1 MMENSNII
9 FAIGNF
15 ILLFLTWWVYY
26 SQWRVMKQ
34 QLEMMAQQLKMMA
47 QQLEKTQDQ
56 IKNDHER
63 SRREETLRIMR
74 FWSERVESQPP
85 SISKIARIFRKLD
98 KVELMKFAK
107 GFAFDLPESE
117 IEIIKSCFPV
127 HENVSFVSENSKC
140 TIDEQKA
147 IFLRRHLLFYL
158 NICEVVAAAWY
169 DQIADRNLLER
180 EFAFAIDSNKDLVI
194 IFNEAIGLYPAT
206 MQFIQRPKQSKPMI
220 PTGV

>member
-1 MMENSNII
+1 MEGFNII
-9 FAIGNF
+9 LTIVN
-15 ILLFLTWWVYY
+15 IVLVFLTWLVYY

-34 QLEMMAQQLKMMA
+34 QLEMMAQQLEKMR
-47 QQLEKTQDQ
+47 DQ

-98 KVELMKFAK
+98 KVELMKFAN
-107 GFAFDLPESE
+107 GFAFDVPESE
-117 IEIIKSCFPV
+117 ADLIKSCFPL
-127 HENVSFVSENSKC
+127 HENVSFTPKNSKC
-140 TIDEQKA
+140 TIDEHSA
-147 IFLRRHLLFYL
+147 IFLRRQLLFYL
-158 NICEVVAAAWY
+158 NICEVVSAAWY
-169 DQIADRNLLER
+169 DHIADRNLLER
-180 EFAFAIDSNKDLVI
+180 EFSVAIDSNKDLVI

-206 MQFIQRPKQSKPMI
+206 MQFIQRPKKSEPSI